1 MLSMEQTPASAR
13 GHHAL
18 ELLFAHEALTS
29 YVSPIPQTGS
39 LMEHRVK
46 GPPPPEDTMRS
57 SSFLRVRHILAMS
70 SSSSRKRCSSS
81 RAVSTRAYSRW
92 CRVFTFRIF
101 SRFCVFTCSAQYA
114 RNQG

>member
-1 MLSMEQTPASAR
+1 MLSMEQTPASAQ

-18 ELLFAHEALTS
+18 ERLLAREALTS
-29 YVSPIPQTGS
+29 YVSPIPLNAS

-101 SRFCVFTCSAQYA
+101 SRFCVFTCSAQ
-114 RNQG
+114 